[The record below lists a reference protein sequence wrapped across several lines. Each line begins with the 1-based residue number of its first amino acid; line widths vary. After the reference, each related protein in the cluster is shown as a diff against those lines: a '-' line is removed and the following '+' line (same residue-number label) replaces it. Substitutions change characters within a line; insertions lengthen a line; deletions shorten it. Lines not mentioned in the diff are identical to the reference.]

1 MAQTGD
7 VHDLGLR
14 NGCPSTP
21 QITGDWYSGDMEVN
35 PIDDATIA
43 TTGEL
48 QEGWYFIQMRV
59 YASVDSIVELVK
71 RNATNTS
78 DVNAQRVACKEA
90 IGNADFI
97 GATKVFLNANERL
110 IARMD
115 GGVTGNVQAS
125 IFAANIIG

>member
-7 VHDLGLR
+7 VDDLGLR

-21 QITGDWYSGDMEVN
+21 QITGDWYAGDLETN
-35 PIDDATIA
+35 AADDATIA
-43 TTGEL
+43 TTGQL
-48 QEGWYFIQMRV
+48 QEGWYFVQIRV

-71 RNATNTS
+71 RDATNAS
-78 DVNAQRVACKEA
+78 DVKAQRVACKAA

-97 GATKVFLNANERL
+97 IATKVFVNANERY

-115 GGVTGNVQAS
+115 GVIIGTIQAS
-125 IFAANIIG
+125 IFASNIIG

>member
-1 MAQTGD
+1 MQTGSVD
-7 VHDLGLR
+7 DLGLR
-14 NGCPSTP
+14 NGAPSTP
-21 QITGDWYSGDMEVN
+21 QMTGDWYSGDLETN

-43 TTGEL
+43 TTGQL

-59 YASVDSIVELVK
+59 FASVDSIVEIVK
-71 RNATNTS
+71 RDATNAS
-78 DVNAQRVACKEA
+78 DVNAQRVACKAA

-97 GATKVFLNANERL
+97 GATKVFVSADERF

-125 IFAANIIG
+125 IFASNIIG